1 MAADSA
7 DAVDTPDR
15 YERLAELVD
24 AIESEGTQ
32 VTDTDTRIL
41 HDDTLR
47 ATIEVEIDEGRL
59 ESAHR
64 PTLRGARP
72 PTVSIEMQGAEKALE
87 DTDMDA
93 EEIVDELEEEA
104 PEAPRELLSVSGVG
118 ERKARLL
125 AGHGYK
131 TIEDLEAAKQSD
143 LTEVSRVGPALAAR
157 IKADVGGADVFD
169 HLGDGEQHE
178 CRFADESEDQNTD
191 ETNDSA
197 VGEREVEPDVDDETV
212 DAVED
217 ATDDEDEQDD
227 QAAAGESAADPLA
240 KEIIS
245 ILEAEGELR
254 SSDLRDRVDGNQ
266 TEFYAACDDLKE
278 ATRLTVRDDPDDG
291 RRKLYSLADDQDDG
305 PEWNGRDPESIVAD
319 SSLPARVVLEDI
331 LNAVADA
338 STVIEAAETLDVD
351 VDNLEPVCWHLT
363 LKQPDSLEIVGDIED
378 RIKTVQEVA
387 DVE

>member
-59 ESAHR
+59 EPAR
-64 PTLRGARP
+64 TQTLRGARP
-72 PTVSIEMQGAEKALE
+72 PQVSIEMQRTEEALE
-87 DTDMDA
+87 DADVDA
-93 EEIVDELEEEA
+93 EEIVDELENDEDDENRGQASISRPRNGDESDDQDEECPNDHDDLDEGVA
-104 PEAPRELLSVSGVG
+104 CSECGHVEPLSSPAVDADAS
-118 ERKARLL
+118 
-125 AGHGYK
+125 
-131 TIEDLEAAKQSD
+131 AAK
-143 LTEVSRVGPALAAR
+143 P
-157 IKADVGGADVFD
+157 
-169 HLGDGEQHE
+169 
-178 CRFADESEDQNTD
+178 DESEAPPSPAESDIVPGDIEN
-191 ETNDSA
+191 
-197 VGEREVEPDVDDETV
+197 
-212 DAVED
+212 
-217 ATDDEDEQDD
+217 DEDEQED
-227 QAAAGESAADPLA
+227 QAPAAEPVDDPLA
-240 KEIIS
+240 EQIVS

-266 TEFYAACDDLKE
+266 TEFYDACDDLKE
-278 ATRLTVRDDPDDG
+278 ADRLSVRDDPDDG
-291 RRKLYSLADDQDDG
+291 RRKLYSLADDQDDA
-305 PEWNGRDPESIVAD
+305 PEWNGRDPETIVAD